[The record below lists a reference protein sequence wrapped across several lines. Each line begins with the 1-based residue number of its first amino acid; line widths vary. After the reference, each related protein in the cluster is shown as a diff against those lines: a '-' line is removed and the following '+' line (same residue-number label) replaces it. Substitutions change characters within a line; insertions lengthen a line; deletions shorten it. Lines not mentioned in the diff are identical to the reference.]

1 VDHLN
6 LKLYEEAD
14 LTLKTAT
21 MNLDPKRNNNTS
33 RPSMF
38 EPPTVAM
45 HRSTVAEREME
56 RANLSRRA
64 SSLKIKEAVKDVED
78 GKDMI
83 IGALLVIAFYL
94 GVTYLVFSKLLE
106 EKVRKGKEGNDERRE
121 RPRILLTPSM
131 VVAPRLC

>member
-1 VDHLN
+1 MDHLN

-21 MNLDPKRNNNTS
+21 MNLDPKRNKNTS

-94 GVTYLVFSKLLE
+94 GLTYLVFSKLLE
-106 EKVRKGKEGNDERRE
+106 EKVRKGKEGSDGRRE